1 MSQFCFICNK
11 LLTEDET
18 VVVSRGMP
26 TLIDASVARSDEFA
40 DYLRSQKSV
49 TIHVDCRKSYTRKT
63 SISASKRQREEEQA
77 STSKVSPPHTRA
89 RISESS
95 FCFKNHCLFCG
106 DEADE
111 EAEKKK
117 VKIYRR
123 KIHKVS
129 TLTFKDSILKLAKD
143 RSDDVSKAVFARIN
157 FQYDL
162 VAADAKYHDS
172 CYKSFLRPNTGGK
185 IGRPQSEVINSA
197 MEEIFNYIESSDDCQ
212 FSLDELKNVCQNVA
226 LENGI
231 IKIRLK
237 LKYGS
242 RIIITEKPGKLTFIC
257 FVDNYQDILSQA
269 WSDNKNL
276 NEKEKRWKT
285 LKAAA
290 EIIRED
296 IQSCMFDNTMYPPP
310 GRMFE
315 DINNDIPES
324 FFFWDKSFLKISV
337 MIWIIE
343 S

>member
-1 MSQFCFICNK
+1 MSQFCFNK

-185 IGRPQSEVINSA
+185 IGRQ
-197 MEEIFNYIESSDDCQ
+197 
-212 FSLDELKNVCQNVA
+212 
-226 LENGI
+226 
-231 IKIRLK
+231 
-237 LKYGS
+237 
-242 RIIITEKPGKLTFIC
+242 
-257 FVDNYQDILSQA
+257 
-269 WSDNKNL
+269 
-276 NEKEKRWKT
+276 
-285 LKAAA
+285 
-290 EIIRED
+290 
-296 IQSCMFDNTMYPPP
+296 
-310 GRMFE
+310 
-315 DINNDIPES
+315 
-324 FFFWDKSFLKISV
+324 
-337 MIWIIE
+337 
-343 S
+343 

>member
-95 FCFKNHCLFCG
+95 FCFKNNCLFCG

-185 IGRPQSEVINSA
+185 IGRPQSEAINSA
-197 MEEIFNYIESSDDCQ
+197 MEEIFNFIESSDDCQ

-231 IKIRLK
+231 IKIRLE
-237 LKYGS
+237 LNTVS
-242 RIIITEKPGKLTFIC
+242 PSSEDLVTLDT
-257 FVDNYQDILSQA
+257 VLSH
-269 WSDNKNL
+269 NKSS
-276 NEKEKRWKT
+276 
-285 LKAAA
+285 AAA
-290 EIIRED
+290 AAPAD
-296 IQSCMFDNTMYPPP
+296 TSLVT
-310 GRMFE
+310 
-315 DINNDIPES
+315 
-324 FFFWDKSFLKISV
+324 L
-337 MIWIIE
+337 
-343 S
+343 